1 MSILKALLI
10 YFPFSVKF
18 YTCFD
23 LVQLTRPTQSE
34 FFSELFKTFHPFLS
48 LQIKQQ
54 TFITSCQNY
63 SPYSYIKTKKLPFSV
78 YPPPFVFLLS
88 DSTTQLRGKNSVQ
101 VIITCYIPLSLFLSL
116 AQKRKRIVRLRR
128 TDKKTCPF
136 LLGEQK
142 RSRWKAI
149 CMQLTV
155 SCSHIAASFIMEATV
170 FILCLLLQSTILR
183 K

>member
-1 MSILKALLI
+1 MSILKAVLI

-48 LQIKQQ
+48 LQIKQK
-54 TFITSCQNY
+54 TFINSCQNY
-63 SPYSYIKTKKLPFSV
+63 SSYSHIKTKQLPSSV
-78 YPPPFVFLLS
+78 YPSPFVFLLW

-101 VIITCYIPLSLFLSL
+101 VIITCCILLSLFLSS

-128 TDKKTCPF
+128 TDKKICPF
-136 LLGEQK
+136 FLGERK
-142 RSRWKAI
+142 RRRWKAI
-149 CMQLTV
+149 GT
-155 SCSHIAASFIMEATV
+155 
-170 FILCLLLQSTILR
+170 
-183 K
+183 